1 MLTIVSHDAGGAE
14 ILSSF
19 ALNYKNEVSYV
30 LDGPA
35 IQIFNRKLGEIEI
48 QDLENAISNADWVLT
63 GTSWASIIEL
73 NAIDIAR
80 KYNKKV
86 ISYLD
91 HWGNYNERF
100 QRDNKSILPD
110 EIWVGDQYAFE
121 LANNLFFGLKIVEQ
135 INPYI
140 VDIKNSLSQFECVN
154 VDQQILYVCEP
165 IREHALLKFG
175 NERHWGYTEE
185 DALRWFLNNSHKEFN
200 YKTIKI
206 RPHPSEKPDKY
217 NWAIEEY
224 ENVIEIS
231 KNTTL
236 LEDIA
241 GSFMVV
247 GCESMA
253 MVVGL
258 IAGKRVLCSI
268 PPGGRPCSLPHRE
281 IENLQQILEARN

>member
-19 ALNYKNEVSYV
+19 ALNYKNDISYV
-30 LDGPA
+30 LNGPA

-48 QDLENAISNADWVLT
+48 QDLEKAISNSDWVLT
-63 GTSWASIIEL
+63 GTSWASTIEL
-73 NAIDIAR
+73 NAIEISR

-91 HWGNYNERF
+91 HWVNYTERF

-110 EIWVGDQYAFE
+110 EIWVGDHHAFK
-121 LANNLFFGLKIVEQ
+121 LASNLFVGLKIVEQ

-140 VDIKNSLSQFECVN
+140 NDIKNSLSQLDRFK
-154 VDQQILYVCEP
+154 VDQYILYVCEP
-165 IREHALLKFG
+165 IREHAILKFG

-200 YKTIKI
+200 CKTIKV
-206 RPHPSEKPDKY
+206 RPHPSENPDKY

-224 ENVIEIS
+224 GNVIEIS
-231 KNTTL
+231 KDTTL

-241 GSFMVV
+241 GSFMVI

-268 PPGGRPCSLPHRE
+268 PPGGRPCSLPHKE
-281 IENLQQILEARN
+281 IEHLQKIF

>member
-1 MLTIVSHDAGGAE
+1 MFTIVSHDAGGAE

-19 ALNYKNEVSYV
+19 ALNYKNDISYV

-48 QDLENAISNADWVLT
+48 QDLEKAISNSDWVLT
-63 GTSWASIIEL
+63 GTSWASTIEL
-73 NAIDIAR
+73 NAIEISR

-91 HWGNYNERF
+91 HWVNYTERF
-100 QRDNKSILPD
+100 LRGNKTILPD
-110 EIWVGDQYAFE
+110 EIWVGDHYAFK
-121 LANNLFFGLKIVEQ
+121 LATNLFVGLKIVEQ

-140 VDIKNSLSQFECVN
+140 IDIRNSLIQVERFK
-154 VDQQILYVCEP
+154 VDKQILYVCEP

-185 DALRWFLNNSHKEFN
+185 DALRWFLNNFHKEFSN
-200 YKTIKI
+200 KTIKI
-206 RPHPSEKPDKY
+206 RPHPSESPDKY
-217 NWAIEEY
+217 NWAFEEY
-224 ENVIEIS
+224 GKVIKFS
-231 KNTTL
+231 KGTTL

-241 GSFMVV
+241 ESFMVV

-253 MVVGL
+253 MVIGL

-281 IENLQQILEARN
+281 IEHFQQILEAKN